1 MTREVSDPPT
11 EASRTEEAPPEPG
24 AAAAAD
30 DRAGIPGAPPPEAP
44 RTAIVVPR
52 WIQLVALPLALVF
65 LFAVGRAVGSVLII
79 FTIASVIAL
88 ILNPV
93 VARVMRLG
101 HVRRGMAVGLVYLA
115 FFLALAGIGVLLANP
130 VANQVSAFQ
139 RNVPDLVDSANRSL
153 GDLQVWLDDHGFD
166 VQIRRQGQTALQ
178 TLEGKVLQSSGD
190 IVSFGRT
197 LLQSAVEV
205 GFALILILVISIY
218 MLLYAPAI
226 DRLVRAVMPP
236 GDGTPEDDY
245 PGLVQRAVYSYVRA
259 QLLFSLIMGASAGVA
274 LWILGTVGIFPEGRT
289 YALFFAAWYGLME
302 LIPYVGPVLGA
313 LPPVLVALF
322 GQPIDALWV
331 GLTFVALQ
339 QFEGHVVAPQV
350 FGHTLR
356 INPLIVI
363 FALLVGAEIYGIVG
377 ALLALPLAAIARE
390 TVVYLRRHLVLEPW
404 GTASPLA
411 LAGRRRET
419 AALSRCS
426 TCGAPLEPAADAC
439 PECGEPVPP
448 RPAAG

>member
-1 MTREVSDPPT
+1 MTQEPSSPAADMI
-11 EASRTEEAPPEPG
+11 EAEAHER
-24 AAAAAD
+24 AAASEEPPREPQATAARSGD
-30 DRAGIPGAPPPEAP
+30 GASGDV
-44 RTAIVVPR
+44 RVVVPR
-52 WIQLVALPLALVF
+52 WIQIVALPLALIF
-65 LFAVGRAVGSVLII
+65 LFVVGRAIGSVLIV

-93 VARVMRLG
+93 VARLMRVG
-101 HVRRGMAVGLVYLA
+101 HMRRGLAVGVVYLA
-115 FFLALAGIGVLLANP
+115 FFLGVAGIGVLLANP

-139 RNVPDLVDSANRSL
+139 RNVPDLVRSANRSL
-153 GDLQVWLDDHGFD
+153 GDLQVWLDRHGFE
-166 VQIRRQGQTALQ
+166 VQIRRQGETALQ
-178 TLEGKVLQSSGD
+178 TLEGKVLRSSGD

-226 DRLVRAVMPP
+226 DRVVRRVMPP
-236 GDGTPEDDY
+236 GDGTAEDDY

-259 QLLFSLIMGASAGVA
+259 QLLFSLIMGASAGLA

-289 YALFFAAWYGLME
+289 YALFFAAWYGFME

-356 INPLIVI
+356 VNPLVVI
-363 FALLVGAEIYGIVG
+363 FALLVGGEIYGIVG

-390 TVVYLRRHLVLEPW
+390 TLVYLHRHLVLEPW

-411 LAGRRRET
+411 LAGRRREQPRRC
-419 AALSRCS
+419 AA
-426 TCGAPLEPAADAC
+426 CGSPLAPDAEAC
-439 PECGEPVPP
+439 PQCGEPA
-448 RPAAG
+448 PAAKAGG

>member
-11 EASRTEEAPPEPG
+11 EPAAGGAP
-24 AAAAAD
+24 AAD
-30 DRAGIPGAPPPEAP
+30 PPAPDAPDALDGGDAPGLPRDPAP
-44 RTAIVVPR
+44 RVVVPR
-52 WIQLVALPLALVF
+52 WIQLVTLPLALLF
-65 LFAVGRAVGSVLII
+65 LFVLGNAIGSVLIV

-88 ILNPV
+88 ILNPL
-93 VARVMRLG
+93 VARVARHG
-101 HVRRGMAVGLVYLA
+101 RVRRGAAVMIVYLG

-130 VANQVSAFQ
+130 VADQVSTFQ
-139 RNVPDLVDSANRSL
+139 RNVPDFVNSANRSL
-153 GDLQVWLDDHGFD
+153 GDLQVWLDQNGLN

-178 TLEGKVLQSSGD
+178 TLQSKVLQSSGD
-190 IVSFGRT
+190 VVSFGRT

-205 GFALILILVISIY
+205 GFALVLILVISIY

-226 DRLVRAVMPP
+226 DRLVRTVMPP

-245 PGLVQRAVYSYVRA
+245 PVQVQRAVFSYVRG
-259 QLLFSLIMGASAGVA
+259 QILFSLIMGASAGVA

-313 LPPVLVALF
+313 VPPVLVALF
-322 GQPIDALWV
+322 GQPTDALWV

-350 FGHTLR
+350 FGHSLR

-377 ALLALPLAAIARE
+377 ALLALPLTAIARE
-390 TVVYLRRHLVLEPW
+390 TVIYLRRHLVLEPW
-404 GTASPLA
+404 GT
-411 LAGRRRET
+411 
-419 AALSRCS
+419 
-426 TCGAPLEPAADAC
+426 
-439 PECGEPVPP
+439 PP
-448 RPAAG
+448 PPGPPGPPGGG

>member
-11 EASRTEEAPPEPG
+11 QASRTEEAPPEPG

-30 DRAGIPGAPPPEAP
+30 DRAGAPGAPLPEAP

-426 TCGAPLEPAADAC
+426 TCGAPLEPAAGAC